1 MKQLYLLLPV
11 IFHLYSPHTK
21 TPATPPESNQSGGK
35 FTILSR
41 RQCVNHEED
50 QCYVIRAISTHTH
63 THTLICSMIFTEQNN
78 KPFLLL
84 LIQKLEELDRRSL
97 HQLET
102 LEREQRH
109 LQRQLSQLQTHGDRE
124 RVCTDSQGSHVD
136 SGSDRGQCP
145 ESEPYAMGKTV
156 QHHVH

>member
-145 ESEPYAMGKTV
+145 ESELSAKGKTV